1 MEIRIIFILT
11 CIIICIWV
19 LFTNSKS
26 IKLYE
31 KFFKDSDNTL
41 ILTDDSVFTEQE
53 IINLFKNNDIIQIK
67 IPDNYIARI
76 VYKENKIINLPAG
89 THDVHKYLD
98 DKIIYHID
106 IIPEY
111 LINNIANPGHS
122 VQDWEFNYFSHD
134 YYNPYNILY
143 PYAQIKKYNYHN
155 FPRYNQ
161 YTSKYINHKL
171 LNNIYFHK
179 TKKGK

>member
-1 MEIRIIFILT
+1 
-11 CIIICIWV
+11 V

-31 KFFKDSDNTL
+31 TFFKDSDNTL
-41 ILTDDSVFTEQE
+41 ILTDESVFTEQE

-89 THDVHKYLD
+89 KHDVDKYLD

>member
-1 MEIRIIFILT
+1 MEIRIIFILIFIIM
-11 CIIICIWV
+11 CIRI
-19 LFTNSKS
+19 LFTNNKS

-31 KFFKDSDNTL
+31 NFFKESYNTL
-41 ILTDDSVFTEQE
+41 ILTDESVFTEQE

-89 THDVHKYLD
+89 KHDVHKYLD

-122 VQDWEFNYFSHD
+122 VQDWEFNYF
-134 YYNPYNILY
+134 
-143 PYAQIKKYNYHN
+143 KKNK
-155 FPRYNQ
+155 P
-161 YTSKYINHKL
+161 I
-171 LNNIYFHK
+171 
-179 TKKGK
+179 